1 MDKLMKYRSPRT
13 LRHLLW
19 AIIRFSF
26 SFRYCQIFST
36 NTKTNFIL
44 FVRQMALANKQS
56 ENGITKEL
64 RQRKI
69 FLYFIPFPHLFDQ
82 RKNNTQ
88 CPSRRMWNV
97 SMEKHVHAFIP
108 DWLRRSR
115 IFHFCALEFSNLQI
129 KCQNLFVKSVNKFNP
144 GGASGC
150 FGVHVRSIRLFIL
163 SVIKNAF

>member
-1 MDKLMKYRSPRT
+1 MLQSLRIIPTIKMNEGMDKLMKYRSPRT

-97 SMEKHVHAFIP
+97 SMEITCSCFYT
-108 DWLRRSR
+108 WLASSFANFSFLCIR
-115 IFHFCALEFSNLQI
+115 IFQFANQMSEFI
-129 KCQNLFVKSVNKFNP
+129 CEE
-144 GGASGC
+144 C
-150 FGVHVRSIRLFIL
+150 E
-163 SVIKNAF
+163 